1 LKWKCEDKNN
11 QTEVDIFNKF
21 FIDTYLVSLPYHEL
35 KIADYAMKN
44 FFSGGK
50 ILEQMKDEEEEEY
63 VKGRTY

>member
-1 LKWKCEDKNN
+1 MKWKCEDKNN

-44 FFSGGK
+44 FFSGEK
-50 ILEQMKDEEEEEY
+50 ILEQVKDEEEEY